1 MEREGIIEHSN
12 KLKLELQ
19 RGNPQS
25 YPGLEGGGMSAS
37 FSR

>member
-1 MEREGIIEHSN
+1 MEREGIIEHSH

-19 RGNPQS
+19 RGNPQR
-25 YPGLEGGGMSAS
+25 YPGLESGGSSAS